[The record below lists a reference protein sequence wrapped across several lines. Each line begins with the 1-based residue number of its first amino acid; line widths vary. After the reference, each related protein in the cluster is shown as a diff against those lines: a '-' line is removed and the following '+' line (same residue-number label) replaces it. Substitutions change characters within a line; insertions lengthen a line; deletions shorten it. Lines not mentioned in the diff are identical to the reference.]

1 MLNKLRNRHVLID
14 NTEDIIK
21 KELLGIIK
29 TRPNYYE
36 LVDDEFGFGLML
48 KNLNQ
53 DKVGVIASGG
63 GGLGRLFPAVVHE
76 NLADAVSAGEMDTAP
91 NYFTIYNLAKKINTG
106 KGVILLTN
114 NYSGDVMNNEM
125 AQEML
130 EADGIPATICKVTD
144 NFFSSKEKNKR
155 SGLSGILTLIKI
167 AQAAAKKG
175 LDLKEVT
182 RIVENA
188 NQKLISVTVMASEE
202 GVLMY
207 GKGLADEPA
216 KFTSDFSG
224 ENDLIKELSNFV
236 IEQIK
241 EDSTNKISIQLNTMK
256 YTSYIEGN
264 VLLNGIMDYFSNEG
278 FDVVLANVG
287 GYYDMF
293 NYPGVILTV
302 LSVDEQTLEFI
313 KPVTNYD
320 YTI

>member
-1 MLNKLRNRHVLID
+1 MLNKLRNRNVLID

-21 KELLGIIK
+21 RELLGIIK

-36 LVDDEFGFGLML
+36 FVDDEFGVGLML
-48 KNLNQ
+48 KEPAK

-76 NLADAVSAGEMDTAP
+76 DLADAVSAGDMDTAP

-106 KGVILLTN
+106 QGVILLTN

-130 EADGIPATICKVTD
+130 EADGVPATVCKVTD
-144 NFFSSKEKNKR
+144 NFFSSKEKEKR

-175 LDLKEVT
+175 LDLKKVT
-182 RIVENA
+182 EIVEHA
-188 NQKLISVTVMASEE
+188 NQQLSSVTVMVTDE
-202 GVLMY
+202 GTLMY

-216 KFTSDFSG
+216 KHTSDFSG
-224 ENDLIKELSNFV
+224 EAELVKDFSDFV
-236 IEQIK
+236 LDQLEVNTSK
-241 EDSTNKISIQLNTMK
+241 KVCIQLNTMK

-264 VLLNGIMDYFSNEG
+264 VLLNSIVDYFTSKGYET
-278 FDVVLANVG
+278 VLANVG

-293 NYPGVILTV
+293 NYPGLILTV
-302 LSVDEQTLEFI
+302 LSVDEKLEDFVE
-313 KPVTNYD
+313 PVTNYD
-320 YTI
+320 YTV